1 MNIEYNDIDADT
13 YSMIAEVNTRIKCE
27 NYVVTD
33 GDKGMT
39 LINNG
44 QIYFGADKR
53 QIIDVTGAGDIVVS
67 TIAMS
72 LIMENDLRKS
82 VHYANKAAGL
92 SVEQL
97 GCGRVKYGEIV
108 EFDTLL

>member
-1 MNIEYNDIDADT
+1 MKPSQT
-13 YSMIAEVNTRIKCE
+13 KSLSGPKSPPPKSVK
-27 NYVVTD
+27 
-33 GDKGMT
+33 
-39 LINNG
+39 
-44 QIYFGADKR
+44 IYFGADKR

-82 VHYANKAAGL
+82 VYYANKAAGL